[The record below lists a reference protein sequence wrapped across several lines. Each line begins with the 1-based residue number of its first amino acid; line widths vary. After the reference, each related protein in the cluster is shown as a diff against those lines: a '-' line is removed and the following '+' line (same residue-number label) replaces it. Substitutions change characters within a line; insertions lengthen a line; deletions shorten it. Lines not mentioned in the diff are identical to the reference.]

1 MESDLESSNRSQE
14 IIIDAKFK
22 RSRNLRQQTTGLE
35 IVNSNQL
42 SDLTNNIRT
51 NFAPATPTEQLPI
64 YKLTVPLEESEEV
77 K

>member
-1 MESDLESSNRSQE
+1 MESDLESSNRSQV
-14 IIIDAKFK
+14 IIIDAKLK

-42 SDLTNNIRT
+42 SDLSNDIRT
-51 NFAPATPTEQLPI
+51 NFAAPTPTEQLPI